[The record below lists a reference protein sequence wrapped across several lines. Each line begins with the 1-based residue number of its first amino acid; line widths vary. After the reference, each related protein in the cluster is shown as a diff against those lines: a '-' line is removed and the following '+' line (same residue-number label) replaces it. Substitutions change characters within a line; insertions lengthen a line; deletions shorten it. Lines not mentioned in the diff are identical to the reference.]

1 MRKIL
6 RKSYLDRIRPFI
18 GKGVIK
24 ILVGMRRVGKSE
36 LLVQLR
42 DIIQRQEPACR
53 IVYVNK
59 ELRAFDS
66 IRTHEDLNAHV
77 DACAGGRADVILL
90 DEVQEIEGWEKSV
103 SSYLAEGLDVYI
115 TGSNAHLL
123 SSDLATLLSG
133 RCVEFPVLPLSF
145 SEFGELRDLGETDEE
160 LFRLYLKYGGLP
172 GLHAFGFDEIPSFQY
187 LDAIYQSILLKDIV
201 KRHQVRNVA
210 LLDNVTQFLFD
221 NIGNLFNPSN
231 VSKYLQSQ
239 RLSNSL
245 PTVQAHVKH
254 ICQAFLA
261 YQVRQFDL
269 KGKRYLEIND
279 KYFVSDLGL
288 RHAVLG
294 YRDSDISGM
303 LENVVYLELLRNDYQ
318 VSIGRQGSREVDFV
332 CDRRGERTYI
342 QVAYLMPDEATR
354 EREFG
359 VLEAITDNHPKYV
372 LSLDPI
378 GVKRESGVKH
388 VNLLRFLRHGLQQAR
403 QGSRLNKQ
411 HSASR

>member
-1 MRKIL
+1 MVRKII
-6 RKSYLDRIRPFI
+6 RQRYLDRIRPFI

-36 LLVQLR
+36 LLIQLR
-42 DIIQRQEPACR
+42 DIIQQRDSASR

-59 ELRAFDS
+59 ELRAFDR
-66 IRTHEDLNAHV
+66 IRTSEDLNAYV
-77 DACAGGRADVILL
+77 DECAGGQADVVLL
-90 DEVQEIEGWEKSV
+90 DEIQEIEGWEKSV

-133 RCVEFPVLPLSF
+133 RYVEFPVYPLSF
-145 SEFGELRDLGETDEE
+145 SEFCELRNSGEADEE
-160 LFRLYLKYGGLP
+160 LFRQYLKYGGLP
-172 GLHAFGFDEIPSFQY
+172 GLHAFEFDETPSFQY
-187 LDAIYQSILLKDIV
+187 LDAIYQSILLKDVV
-201 KRHQVRNVA
+201 KRHQIRNVA
-210 LLDNVTQFLFD
+210 LLENVTQFLFD

-245 PTVQAHVKH
+245 PTVQAHVKY

-261 YQVRQFDL
+261 HQVRQFDL

-279 KYFVSDLGL
+279 KYFVADLGL

-294 YRDSDISGM
+294 YRDADISGM

-318 VSIGRQGSREVDFV
+318 VAIGRQGDREVDFV
-332 CDRRGERTYI
+332 CDRRGERVYV
-342 QVAYLMPDEATR
+342 QVAYLMPEKETV

-359 VLEAITDNHPKYV
+359 VLETIPDNHPKYV

-378 GVKRESGVKH
+378 PIKRESGVKH
-388 VNLLRFLRHGLQQAR
+388 LNLINFLQTGMAP
-403 QGSRLNKQ
+403 
-411 HSASR
+411 

>member
-1 MRKIL
+1 MVRKII
-6 RKSYLDRIRPFI
+6 RQRYLDRIRPFI

-36 LLVQLR
+36 LLIQLR
-42 DIIQRQEPACR
+42 DIIQQRDSASR

-59 ELRAFDS
+59 ELRAFDQ
-66 IRTHEDLNAHV
+66 IKTFEDLNAYV
-77 DACAGGRADVILL
+77 DECAGGQADVVLL
-90 DEVQEIEGWEKSV
+90 DEIQEIEGWEKSV

-133 RCVEFPVLPLSF
+133 RYVEFSVYPLSF
-145 SEFGELRDLGETDEE
+145 SEFCELRNSGDTDEK
-160 LFRLYLKYGGLP
+160 LFRDYLKYGGLP
-172 GLHAFGFDEIPSFQY
+172 GLHAFEFDEIPSFQY
-187 LDAIYQSILLKDIV
+187 LDAIYQSILLKDVV
-201 KRHQVRNVA
+201 KRHQIRNVA
-210 LLDNVTQFLFD
+210 LLENVTQFMFD

-239 RLSNSL
+239 RLRNSL
-245 PTVQAHVKH
+245 PTVQAHVKY

-261 YQVRQFDL
+261 HQVRQFDL

-279 KYFVSDLGL
+279 KYYVSDLGL

-294 YRDSDISGM
+294 YRESDISGM
-303 LENVVYLELLRNDYQ
+303 LENVVYLELLRNDYR
-318 VSIGRQGSREVDFV
+318 VSIGRQGDREVDFI
-332 CDRRGERTYI
+332 CDRRGERIYI
-342 QVAYLMPDEATR
+342 QVAYLMPEKATV

-359 VLEAITDNHPKYV
+359 VLETIPDNHPKYV

-378 GVKRESGVKH
+378 HIKRESGVKH
-388 VNLLRFLRHGLQQAR
+388 LNLIRFLQHGIA
-403 QGSRLNKQ
+403 
-411 HSASR
+411 